1 MKYCSL
7 DVPKNWSIAN
17 QVSMAR
23 YSSVGGQIYLC
34 SVSPSFKSV
43 EMAVNENYSVS
54 CVTLKCILE
63 NKFHSDITFIW
74 IFRMYGFYSCHRL
87 LNFWSLFL
95 QEVKHWFKVHVNCW
109 IKEIRN
115 IGRRCQTTF
124 FVIFNSDMAQHKQNI
139 FIENVEAKLTNQGK
153 KLNIPIENKDG
164 DHEMLKHA

>member
-1 MKYCSL
+1 
-7 DVPKNWSIAN
+7 
-17 QVSMAR
+17 
-23 YSSVGGQIYLC
+23 
-34 SVSPSFKSV
+34 
-43 EMAVNENYSVS
+43 
-54 CVTLKCILE
+54 
-63 NKFHSDITFIW
+63 
-74 IFRMYGFYSCHRL
+74 MYGFYSCHRL

-109 IKEIRN
+109 VKEIRN